1 MSPLELLRQLN
12 ELDERPRIEAKSGS
26 DMGKS
31 ILETVCAFANE
42 PGMSGGWLLLG
53 VAPDEQ
59 AFWPQ
64 YEVIGVLNLDKL
76 QTDLTTQCAN
86 TFNVPIRPRMEVAEI
101 QGKRVLSVFIPEAPT
116 ASKPVFFTATGLPK
130 GAFRR
135 IGSSDVRCTAEDLAV
150 FYGDRPAQSLDA
162 TVLPD
167 GEMQEIDPAGVA
179 EYRRLRREISP
190 GAEELTWEDTDLLRA
205 LRCADADSHGVMR
218 PTVSGIL
225 LFGTVL
231 ALRRHFPMVRV
242 DYIRVPGRQWV
253 EDPHRRFETIELR
266 APLIRL
272 VGRAINAILDDL
284 PKAFSLPE
292 NAIRREDLPLIPTR
306 VLREAVVNAV
316 MHRSYRIHSPVQIIR
331 YANRLEIRNP
341 GYSLVAE
348 ERWGDPG
355 SVTRNPHLA
364 TVLHEVNFAE
374 TKGSGIRVMRQLMRD
389 GNLTPP
395 TFESDRQKDLFVA
408 TFLFHHFLGPDDWLW
423 LRSLGLE
430 GLSDEDARALV
441 FVRETLSIDNAA
453 YRDLNQ
459 VDVLNASQHLR
470 RLRDQGLLEQRGKGS
485 ATYYV
490 PTQRFLETLAGAK
503 SGPSD
508 QGLAS
513 QAIQFEAGAIQ
524 DLGRAI
530 QDSGAAIPD
539 SHGSGEKSSKLESKS
554 SKLDT
559 STLLA
564 SSLPADLQTQIGQL
578 GKKPDAVTLRALILA
593 LCGWQPLSAADIAR
607 LLGRTR
613 DHLLNEH
620 IRPLVGS
627 GDLIPTL
634 PDQPKHPRQAYRTV
648 VPKEERP

>member
-1 MSPLELLRQLN
+1 MTPLELVRQLN

-31 ILETVCAFANE
+31 ILETVCAFSNE
-42 PGMSGGWLLLG
+42 PGMGGGWLLLG

-64 YEVIGVLNLDKL
+64 YEVVGVPNIDKL
-76 QTDLTTQCAN
+76 QADLTTQCAT
-86 TFNVPIRPRMEVAEI
+86 TFNVAIRPQMEVAEI
-101 QGKRVLSVFIPEAPT
+101 QGKRVLSVFIPEASS

-130 GAFRR
+130 GAYRR
-135 IGSSDVRCTAEDLAV
+135 IGSSDVRCSAEDLAV
-150 FYGDRPAQSLDA
+150 FYSDRTAQSLDA

-167 GEMQEIDPAGVA
+167 GEMEEIDPASVA

-190 GAEELTWEDTDLLRA
+190 GAEELSWDDTDLLRA

-225 LFGTVL
+225 LFGTAL

-266 APLIRL
+266 APLVRL
-272 VGRAINAILDDL
+272 IGRAINAILDDL
-284 PKAFSLPE
+284 PKAFSLPD

-331 YANRLEIRNP
+331 YSNRLEIRNP

-374 TKGSGIRVMRQLMRD
+374 TKGSGIRVMRYLMSE

-408 TFLFHHFLGPDDWLW
+408 TFLFHHFLGPDDWQW
-423 LRSLGLE
+423 LRSLSIE

-441 FVRETLSIDNAA
+441 YVRETLSIDNAA

-470 RLRDQGLLEQRGKGS
+470 RFRDQGLLEQRGKGS

-490 PTQRFLETLAGAK
+490 PTQRFLQTLEGAK
-503 SGPSD
+503 SNPGDKVLPRQTIQSD
-508 QGLAS
+508 VR
-513 QAIQFEAGAIQ
+513 AIPNSEGAIPN
-524 DLGRAI
+524 
-530 QDSGAAIPD
+530 SGAGVPD
-539 SHGSGEKSSKLESKS
+539 SSLVASAF
-554 SKLDT
+554 
-559 STLLA
+559 TL
-564 SSLPADLQTQIGQL
+564 PEE
-578 GKKPDAVTLRALILA
+578 LRAQMAGLGAKPRQEPLRQAILA
-593 LCGWQPLSAADIAR
+593 LCAHQPIGAQQLAT
-607 LLGRTR
+607 LLGRAKKHLIN
-613 DHLLNEH
+613 DHLSEM
-620 IRPLVGS
+620 VAK
-627 GDLIPTL
+627 GDLELTL
-634 PDQPKHPRQAYRTV
+634 PQQPNHPRQSYRAAL
-648 VPKEERP
+648 PKEERP